1 MLHRLPRFPAV
12 LFTFFLLLVASG
24 DASFTSSASPQTSPA
39 KHGLTG
45 SYYISTLE
53 SHSDVNPTGQDWYVQ
68 VWSDPNDF
76 QLPRPFTNPAAVRV
90 DPQIAF
96 GKGKGFVMQSG
107 RRTIWWPTDFPI
119 PAGWT
124 GWRARDPTTKPSDWL
139 AAVIWKGHVHLPK
152 AGTYYFAT
160 ISNGPAAVYLGQSR
174 VALAGPPYSG
184 ILAADAFTYAKDD
197 IQDFVQYLGYG
208 REDLALRARPE
219 GTYVAP

>member
-68 VWSDPNDF
+68 VWTDPNDF
-76 QLPRPFTNPAAVRV
+76 QLPRPFTAPAAVRV

-96 GKGKGFVMQSG
+96 GQGKGFVLQNG
-107 RRTIWWPTDFPI
+107 KQTRGWPTDFPI
-119 PAGWT
+119 PADWVAHYG
-124 GWRARDPTTKPSDWL
+124 RDQPWVYL
-139 AAVIWKGHVHLPK
+139 AAVIWKGYLHLPK
-152 AGTYYFAT
+152 AGTYYLSTA
-160 ISNGPAAVYLGQSR
+160 SRGASAVYL
-174 VALAGPPYSG
+174 
-184 ILAADAFTYAKDD
+184 
-197 IQDFVQYLGYG
+197 
-208 REDLALRARPE
+208 
-219 GTYVAP
+219 

>member
-68 VWSDPNDF
+68 VWTDPNDF
-76 QLPRPFTNPAAVRV
+76 QLPRPFTAPAAVRV

-96 GKGKGFVMQSG
+96 GQGKGFVSRSG
-107 RRTIWWPTDFPI
+107 KQTQWWPTGFAI

-124 GWRARDPTTKPSDWL
+124 IWQATIKPWDQVR
-139 AAVIWKGHVHLPK
+139 AVIWKGYLHLPK
-152 AGTYYFAT
+152 AGTYYLAT
-160 ISNGPAAVYLGQSR
+160 ASRGASAVDLNQAR
-174 VALAGPPYSG
+174 VA
-184 ILAADAFTYAKDD
+184 IN
-197 IQDFVQYLGYG
+197 
-208 REDLALRARPE
+208 
-219 GTYVAP
+219 GTYGGAVVSQA